1 MSQLKIKKIKNNK
14 FLGEAIKNLTN
25 TVEMGE
31 EACDALDIQ
40 GEKIKNINEGYNKIN
55 RKLDFSERIISDMK
69 SPYFKTPEMRKK
81 NGTLTLNK
89 LKIEGYVFKKGRK
102 LNLWNKRYFILD
114 FENNQI
120 RYKINKFDPKIKGI
134 INLNNSIIKIIDKGK
149 KDSNGI
155 RCNKNNA
162 FEIIDK
168 NTNISDTI
176 YISKLDDYYKWISV
190 LEPKKEEEKEK
201 DQLDEVIDLLDNI
214 YFISKKINIKA
225 DHQIDNIKEIN
236 KHSDKTSNRI
246 NKSIEKV
253 KDL

>member
-1 MSQLKIKKIKNNK
+1 MSQLKKIKIKNNK
-14 FLGEAIKNLTN
+14 FLSEAIKNLTN

-31 EACDALDIQ
+31 EAYNALDIQ
-40 GEKIKNINEGYNKIN
+40 GEKIKNISEGYNKIN

-89 LKIEGYVFKKGRK
+89 MKIEGYVFKKGRK

-120 RYKINKFDPKIKGI
+120 RYKITKFDPNIKGTL
-134 INLNNSIIKIIDKGK
+134 NLNNSIIKIIDKGK

-155 RCNKNNA
+155 RCNKNNV

-176 YISKLDDYYKWISV
+176 YISESDDYYKWISI

-214 YFISKKINIKA
+214 YLISNKINIKA
-225 DHQIDNIKEIN
+225 DHQIDNIKQIN

>member
-1 MSQLKIKKIKNNK
+1 MSQIRKKNNK
-14 FLGEAIKNLTN
+14 FLTEAIKNLTN

-31 EACDALDIQ
+31 EACNTLDIQ
-40 GEKIKNINEGYNKIN
+40 EEQMRNINEGYNKIN
-55 RKLDFSERIISDMK
+55 RKLDFSERIITDMK
-69 SPYFKTPEMRKK
+69 SPYFKTPEMRRK
-81 NGTLTLNK
+81 NGILTLDK

-120 RYKINKFDPKIKGI
+120 RYKVTKLDPKIKGT

-168 NTNISDTI
+168 DTNISDTI
-176 YISKLDDYYKWISV
+176 YISESDEYYKWISI

-225 DHQIDNIKEIN
+225 DHQIDNLKKMN
-236 KHSDKTSNRI
+236 KHSDKTNNRI
-246 NKSIEKV
+246 NKSIRKV